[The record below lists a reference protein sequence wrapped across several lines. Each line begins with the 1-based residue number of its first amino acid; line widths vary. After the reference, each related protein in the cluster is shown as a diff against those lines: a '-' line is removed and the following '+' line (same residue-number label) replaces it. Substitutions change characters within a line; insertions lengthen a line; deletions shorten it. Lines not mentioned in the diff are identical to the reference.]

1 MDRKT
6 NRKAGPSSAPEEV
19 LYALRSKIQVT
30 TTTEV
35 GRGDR
40 IGSEAPRRT
49 IQDEYH
55 QVSHPTL
62 NSCQESKD
70 SFESIANLNS
80 SEGQSKESFELQLLY
95 FPPDGEPRS
104 IPVQYI
110 KEVPPLTNVI
120 DDTFIIRNEGLC
132 QVNLGQTR
140 NSSPAQP
147 MQHNIPQIKRPGET
161 TETRNTALI
170 HGTETCLHE

>member
-55 QVSHPTL
+55 Q
-62 NSCQESKD
+62 ESKD

-110 KEVPPLTNVI
+110 KE
-120 DDTFIIRNEGLC
+120 DEG
-132 QVNLGQTR
+132 QSQPEYNATGGKPN
-140 NSSPAQP
+140 NSREKPYLDRIHEGPRSAISSR
-147 MQHNIPQIKRPGET
+147 MGHKSLSH
-161 TETRNTALI
+161 LI
-170 HGTETCLHE
+170 LLHHHAWKWILLPVVY

>member
-55 QVSHPTL
+55 
-62 NSCQESKD
+62 
-70 SFESIANLNS
+70 
-80 SEGQSKESFELQLLY
+80 QSKESFELQLLY